1 MQRWPAL
8 TSAITAA
15 GRQLRWQDAVAI
27 IARIREPNRI
37 LYNAAIAACG
47 RSFAWPASL
56 ALLSE
61 LRQLQQPDVKSF
73 GAAAL
78 ALQRQPGLQAQ
89 LLQLMA
95 EERISPDMTVCSTVA
110 TSWERASS
118 WEAALDLLTSIELRD
133 LDTVAAGTLA
143 SALAKG
149 AAWSQALVL
158 VDATNANVLV
168 MGAVVSACERA
179 HRWTAA
185 LELMERMFQQGPWPD
200 TVVLDSVLRA
210 CGRGLAWEAVL
221 SLFASMPSQFLCP
234 GATGFSAVSLALGC
248 GRQWI
253 KMLDMLEVMS
263 QQRMTADVPSLSM
276 GLEEA
281 EQRSLQVV
289 ETKLLRSLA
298 YSVPGNCMSEVA
310 ASAGC
315 ALLRRH
321 FASVNPRHFF
331 GCSEEEL
338 AARDA
343 AMASGRASYERAR
356 EKEMSLGPPLGRK
369 VYVSNLRSKDGRTR
383 VPKLTITDSTGQKFM
398 TLTKRDFEQLMS
410 WKPEIQQDLLFV
422 GGDIGT
428 LQAFRGSDLAIA
440 LGGNVGSRVTS
451 VTYDHANGEVVAGG
465 LNGRVVFMQVS
476 TLQSVANVDENPG
489 GSQVNSVAF
498 VAYSDDVSSYNEV
511 ASCSYFNSNIR
522 LWSMSAKAVTREL
535 LGHSNV
541 VLALKPLDGLQML
554 SSGSIDGF
562 LGLWSLPLARLQADG
577 RICSGSTFVPLPTS
591 YLLEDCISA
600 ALQQASPKGGDFF
613 VYGQVGGTS
622 ANECQLLQNVGACDT
637 LLVAPYTMYR
647 FELPLKH
654 LFKAHDGAI
663 RAIES
668 LPDQGGLVA
677 SAGDDGAIHAWSPDT
692 GLKVRDFGSGSGQ
705 SALNHG
711 INSIAYSNTLDALVA
726 ATLHQLAFFDA
737 STGQL
742 LTVISR
748 STTSPALSLSMD
760 TWGLVLS
767 SRGTE
772 IEVWSVEVVARAL
785 ERHVNF
791 AVPAKQ
797 DQPGQVNCKQ
807 CPRGSAQ
814 PNSGQTNCIACED
827 NSAAP
832 SVGSEL
838 CQECPDG
845 TEPSTDHSDC
855 LTCSQGTAGQNGV
868 CNQCQD
874 GEQNSPDFTLCA
886 PCPTGMFGTNGFC
899 SPCPDGA
906 QPDSTR
912 SACVP
917 CSGGFAGTAGVCN
930 RCPPGEEPD
939 AAAAICIACSTG
951 RAGSN
956 GSCANCPLG
965 MVASV
970 NRSVCEFCSDGQAAV
985 NGVCQVCPDG
995 SLVAENRSACL
1006 DCPDGYAGTGGLCD
1020 LCPEELP
1027 SWHGWDWWQLQRVR
1041 VSFDAGRK
1049 WDFMHGAVGA
1059 SASSVWSFAL
1069 QRAQLQ
1075 VSALATLSA
1084 AGKPRPLLAIALL
1097 VSPSM
1102 DPTIKRPRGKDW
1114 RENVDMSFVGAA
1126 VALICVCLHSMGLPW
1141 ILGAG
1146 VVIIAPSAALSILL
1160 FAGMHRSAC
1169 RAVNGIEPMSRSRAK
1184 KARALLYAVGATVM
1198 SVVKLL
1204 GDWIVVHFLLVDF
1217 ASVVQAVTSSRFI
1230 LKDALFRPMP
1240 YEYVVAMLPVP
1251 DLIRYPVMLAV
1262 RLLWSLQVAIS
1273 NLPMQVALHST
1284 SEAGIMAAAAMT
1296 YATTTFS
1303 YVVLASDLP
1312 ARLVAAKQCVVVGD
1326 LGLVAQAARLLAV
1339 GGLEVLLDVVLRAAG
1354 GWPARLLPFVATIL
1368 LVPPDGVAASTPGLS
1383 LALALFCTVIAQ
1395 IYSLCI
1401 WVWLIGSSRQTTHMG
1416 NPPRFLSSVLACVS
1430 RDRLLHFEE
1439 ERVEEHLSPAV
1450 YLICAVLRALGLWE
1464 KEEDEI
1470 CSQPAQSQQSRSQAG
1485 VLFPLETDHG
1495 KIAADT
1501 GSLCVWQEPKSKK
1514 PWKRF
1519 QSKKSWQRVVSLT
1532 TLIPFTLLTGGEPA
1546 GELLSPELVLG
1557 VFVRPVCDLCKDVG
1571 RFSAA
1576 ETRDVMHGLTRR
1588 GLLVDKLRE
1597 LGKTGALIDM
1607 WEDIAELGGKQVD
1620 VIQLAVLPRPLY
1632 NAVPK
1637 PKVHLWL
1644 RQPWLRLYES
1654 SKASYAL
1661 RVFCKVCAFTVLG
1674 LWKEAWEQTFLL
1686 CEFGGV
1692 AASSSNRLVEVI
1704 WIRLWLPG
1712 CSVLSLPARYCN
1724 WPPLRNMDSS
1734 LALGLGTHR
1743 DITKHRIQD
1752 YVNNGLSYKEA
1763 EVALRKY
1770 LTAGEK
1776 NLKFRV
1782 RFLARARR
1790 LQKMLSALD
1799 DLLSVVMTFCMLALV
1814 SPVTMGD
1821 GVTWAAPLFF
1831 LLLFTLAA
1839 VHAALDR
1846 LLIPWLSPVKITM
1859 LSVLRE
1865 TPDEISVMES
1875 VLEAYR
1881 SFPQEEVE
1889 SSEDG
1894 EESSDYSSANES
1906 FLDEDPSSQNLPEVL
1921 GSKKVKILVRPKAL
1935 RLRMRYELMR
1945 SLPASGDHLLRYQ
1958 REEPLKY
1965 GRLLRIPGKTFV
1977 SRRAR
1982 ESRTVSFSPTLESD
1996 WSHKE
2001 SLFRLRRSH
2010 SLGTGVAFENKPEER
2025 EPRDH
2030 WDLHSDIFDEH
2041 SRSGIPWMPKVSE
2054 RMPERGLVDQF
2065 EMVGTFKPH
2074 VQSRSIKEVAL
2085 NGLIAD
2091 TRLGDRLWKTL
2102 AAVAGAETV
2111 SQDTWQQPVDE
2122 ALEATSPS
2130 TLAVMPGRNLRS
2142 APAKL
2147 GGTCPKI
2154 MASLSGQHAWNELMD
2169 LVERRWGGPQAFME
2183 KNAELFRSPKAGDRR
2198 DAAFDALVEQTGGR
2212 IPVSQLLNV
2221 VADAGGVR
2229 CLKPSAAAVVFLCR
2243 WQCQQHVWL

>member
-1 MQRWPAL
+1 MWRKCLLVQLPLWCYQAASEQWDFNSTCCSAPRQLAAIPAGHIVGGARSDL
-8 TSAITAA
+8 LDSAA
-15 GRQLRWQDAVAI
+15 GAVTAMS
-27 IARIREPNRI
+27 
-37 LYNAAIAACG
+37 Y
-47 RSFAWPASL
+47 
-56 ALLSE
+56 
-61 LRQLQQPDVKSF
+61 
-73 GAAAL
+73 
-78 ALQRQPGLQAQ
+78 
-89 LLQLMA
+89 
-95 EERISPDMTVCSTVA
+95 
-110 TSWERASS
+110 SS
-118 WEAALDLLTSIELRD
+118 
-133 LDTVAAGTLA
+133 
-143 SALAKG
+143 
-149 AAWSQALVL
+149 
-158 VDATNANVLV
+158 
-168 MGAVVSACERA
+168 
-179 HRWTAA
+179 
-185 LELMERMFQQGPWPD
+185 
-200 TVVLDSVLRA
+200 
-210 CGRGLAWEAVL
+210 
-221 SLFASMPSQFLCP
+221 
-234 GATGFSAVSLALGC
+234 
-248 GRQWI
+248 QW
-253 KMLDMLEVMS
+253 
-263 QQRMTADVPSLSM
+263 
-276 GLEEA
+276 
-281 EQRSLQVV
+281 
-289 ETKLLRSLA
+289 
-298 YSVPGNCMSEVA
+298 
-310 ASAGC
+310 
-315 ALLRRH
+315 
-321 FASVNPRHFF
+321 
-331 GCSEEEL
+331 
-338 AARDA
+338 
-343 AMASGRASYERAR
+343 
-356 EKEMSLGPPLGRK
+356 
-369 VYVSNLRSKDGRTR
+369 
-383 VPKLTITDSTGQKFM
+383 
-398 TLTKRDFEQLMS
+398 
-410 WKPEIQQDLLFV
+410 DLLFV

-451 VTYDHANGEVVAGG
+451 VTYDHDNGEVVAGG

-476 TLQSVANVDENPG
+476 TLQSVANVDENSG

-498 VAYSDDVSSYNEV
+498 VAYSDDVSTYSEV

-600 ALQQASPKGGDFF
+600 ALQQASPGGGDFF
-613 VYGQVGGTS
+613 VYGQVGSTS

-637 LLVAPYTMYR
+637 LLVAPYAMYR

-711 INSIAYSNTLDALVA
+711 INSIAYSNTLGALVA
-726 ATLHQLAFFDA
+726 ATLQQLAFFDA

-742 LTVISR
+742 LTIITR

-767 SRGTE
+767 SRGTD
-772 IEVWSVEVVARAL
+772 IEVWPQLTRCPDGSFPSSTSQCDPCPAGRAGTDGFCNQVCGSGSQSTGTTCEL
-785 ERHVNF
+785 CGAGQAGDGQSCTDCPLGEF
-791 AVPAKQ
+791 Q

-814 PNSGQTNCIACED
+814 PNTGQTNCIACED

-874 GEQNSPDFTLCA
+874 GEQNSLDFTLCA

-917 CSGGFAGTAGVCN
+917 CSSGFAGTAGVCT

-965 MVASV
+965 MVASL

-985 NGVCQVCPDG
+985 KGVCQVCPDG
-995 SLVAENRSACL
+995 SRVAENRSACL
-1006 DCPDGYAGTGGLCD
+1006 DCADGYAGTGGLCD
-1020 LCPEELP
+1020 LCPE
-1027 SWHGWDWWQLQRVR
+1027 GT
-1041 VSFDAGRK
+1041 
-1049 WDFMHGAVGA
+1049 GA
-1059 SASSVWSFAL
+1059 SVDRSFCEDCAEGYFGLGGSCTICPNGTEPVLGQNVSCGPCPPTTAGTLGVCMQCPDGTQQNAERTACESCPVGTAGTGGSCSVCGYPLMQDVNGTSCTEQSARARLLYGASRCSEHSC
-1069 QRAQLQ
+1069 RAHFHDSDLLYCCPTPRGFPLACCDSE

-1084 AGKPRPLLAIALL
+1084 TGADFV
-1097 VSPSM
+1097 VSYSSPPIFAAAASV
-1102 DPTIKRPRGKDW
+1102 TQVLTCLWICHIWKSESWADW

-1126 VALICVCLHSMGLPW
+1126 AALICVCLHSMGLLW

-1146 VVIIAPSAALSILL
+1146 LVIIAPSTALSILL

-1169 RAVNGIEPMSRSRAK
+1169 RAVNGIEPMARSRAMK
-1184 KARALLYAVGATVM
+1184 KARAILYAVGATMM

-1217 ASVVQAVTSSRFI
+1217 ASVLQAVTSSQFI

-1240 YEYVVAMLPVP
+1240 YEYVVAILPVP

-1284 SEAGIMAAAAMT
+1284 NEAGIMAAAAMT

-1326 LGLVAQAARLLAV
+1326 LGLVAQAARLLAL
-1339 GGLEVLLDVVLRAAG
+1339 GGLEVLLDVVLRVAG
-1354 GWPARLLPFVATIL
+1354 GWPARLLPFVATLL
-1368 LVPPDGVAASTPGLS
+1368 LVPPDGVAAWTPGLP

-1416 NPPRFLSSVLACVS
+1416 NPPRFLASLLAC
-1430 RDRLLHFEE
+1430 E
-1439 ERVEEHLSPAV
+1439 ERVEE

-1464 KEEDEI
+1464 KEEDEEGPPSAVSSPRSPRSDRGSTSPRNDAVKGADSTRRGMRVNDDWKVQVSPDELEPGDVEHP
-1470 CSQPAQSQQSRSQAG
+1470 SQ
-1485 VLFPLETDHG
+1485 
-1495 KIAADT
+1495 
-1501 GSLCVWQEPKSKK
+1501 
-1514 PWKRF
+1514 
-1519 QSKKSWQRVVSLT
+1519 
-1532 TLIPFTLLTGGEPA
+1532 
-1546 GELLSPELVLG
+1546 
-1557 VFVRPVCDLCKDVG
+1557 RPRRCYRHCRCVCDAVRSCLRCVCSPCVRLVQGYWPK
-1571 RFSAA
+1571 R
-1576 ETRDVMHGLTRR
+1576 RLNKHHRQGLTRR

-1632 NAVPK
+1632 NTVPK

-1654 SKASYAL
+1654 SK
-1661 RVFCKVCAFTVLG
+1661 VCVYTVLG
-1674 LWKEAWEQTFLL
+1674 LWKEGANLSPLRVRWRCRELVKQAGRGYLDQEDYTTTQISTAATVGMLL
-1686 CEFGGV
+1686 
-1692 AASSSNRLVEVI
+1692 
-1704 WIRLWLPG
+1704 LWLPG
-1712 CSVLSLPARYCN
+1712 CAILSLPARYCN

-1734 LALGLGTHR
+1734 L

-1790 LQKMLSALD
+1790 LQKMLS
-1799 DLLSVVMTFCMLALV
+1799 VVMTFCMLALV
-1814 SPVTMGD
+1814 SPITMGD

-1865 TPDEISVMES
+1865 TADEISLMEK

-1958 REEPLKY
+1958 REEPMKY
-1965 GRLLRIPGKTFV
+1965 GRLLRIPGLLPPIPRRGPRSRKTRKIQEDLRQPK
-1977 SRRAR
+1977 SAAR
-1982 ESRTVSFSPTLESD
+1982 EARTVSFSPTLESD
-1996 WSHKE
+1996 WSYKE
-2001 SLFRLRRSH
+2001 WLFRLRRSH

-2102 AAVAGAETV
+2102 AAVAGTETV
-2111 SQDTWQQPVDE
+2111 SQDIWQQPVDE
-2122 ALEATSPS
+2122 ALEATSPN
-2130 TLAVMPGRNLRS
+2130 TLAD
-2142 APAKL
+2142 
-2147 GGTCPKI
+2147 
-2154 MASLSGQHAWNELMD
+2154 SG
-2169 LVERRWGGPQAFME
+2169 
-2183 KNAELFRSPKAGDRR
+2183 
-2198 DAAFDALVEQTGGR
+2198 
-2212 IPVSQLLNV
+2212 LL
-2221 VADAGGVR
+2221 
-2229 CLKPSAAAVVFLCR
+2229 
-2243 WQCQQHVWL
+2243 

>member
-1 MQRWPAL
+1 MWRKCLLVQLPLWCYQAASEQWDFNSTCCSAPRQLAAIPAGHIVGGARSDL
-8 TSAITAA
+8 LDSAA
-15 GRQLRWQDAVAI
+15 GAVTAMS
-27 IARIREPNRI
+27 
-37 LYNAAIAACG
+37 Y
-47 RSFAWPASL
+47 
-56 ALLSE
+56 
-61 LRQLQQPDVKSF
+61 
-73 GAAAL
+73 
-78 ALQRQPGLQAQ
+78 
-89 LLQLMA
+89 
-95 EERISPDMTVCSTVA
+95 
-110 TSWERASS
+110 SS
-118 WEAALDLLTSIELRD
+118 
-133 LDTVAAGTLA
+133 
-143 SALAKG
+143 
-149 AAWSQALVL
+149 
-158 VDATNANVLV
+158 
-168 MGAVVSACERA
+168 
-179 HRWTAA
+179 
-185 LELMERMFQQGPWPD
+185 
-200 TVVLDSVLRA
+200 
-210 CGRGLAWEAVL
+210 
-221 SLFASMPSQFLCP
+221 
-234 GATGFSAVSLALGC
+234 
-248 GRQWI
+248 QW
-253 KMLDMLEVMS
+253 
-263 QQRMTADVPSLSM
+263 
-276 GLEEA
+276 
-281 EQRSLQVV
+281 
-289 ETKLLRSLA
+289 
-298 YSVPGNCMSEVA
+298 
-310 ASAGC
+310 
-315 ALLRRH
+315 
-321 FASVNPRHFF
+321 
-331 GCSEEEL
+331 
-338 AARDA
+338 
-343 AMASGRASYERAR
+343 
-356 EKEMSLGPPLGRK
+356 
-369 VYVSNLRSKDGRTR
+369 
-383 VPKLTITDSTGQKFM
+383 
-398 TLTKRDFEQLMS
+398 
-410 WKPEIQQDLLFV
+410 DLLFV

-451 VTYDHANGEVVAGG
+451 VTYDHDNGEVVAGG

-476 TLQSVANVDENPG
+476 TLQSVANVDENSG

-498 VAYSDDVSSYNEV
+498 VAYSDDVSTYSEV

-600 ALQQASPKGGDFF
+600 ALQQASPGGGDFF
-613 VYGQVGGTS
+613 VYGQVGSTS

-637 LLVAPYTMYR
+637 LLVAPYAMYR

-711 INSIAYSNTLDALVA
+711 INSIAYSNTLGALVA
-726 ATLHQLAFFDA
+726 ATLQQLAFFDA

-742 LTVISR
+742 LTIITR

-767 SRGTE
+767 SRGTD
-772 IEVWSVEVVARAL
+772 IEVWPQLTRCPDGSFPSSTSQCDPCPAGRAGTDGFCNQVCGSGSQSTGTTCEL
-785 ERHVNF
+785 CGAGQAGDGQSCTDCPLGEF
-791 AVPAKQ
+791 Q

-814 PNSGQTNCIACED
+814 PNTGQTNCIACED

-874 GEQNSPDFTLCA
+874 GEQNSLDFTLCA

-917 CSGGFAGTAGVCN
+917 CSSGFAGTAGVCT

-965 MVASV
+965 MVASL

-985 NGVCQVCPDG
+985 KGVCQVCPDG
-995 SLVAENRSACL
+995 SRVAENRSACL
-1006 DCPDGYAGTGGLCD
+1006 DCADGYAGTGGLCD
-1020 LCPEELP
+1020 LCPE
-1027 SWHGWDWWQLQRVR
+1027 GT
-1041 VSFDAGRK
+1041 
-1049 WDFMHGAVGA
+1049 GA
-1059 SASSVWSFAL
+1059 SVDRSFCEDCAEGYFGLGGSCTICPNGTEPVLGQNVSCGPCPPTTAGTLGVCMQCPDGTQQNAERTACESCPVGTAGTGGSCSVCGYPLMQDVNGTSCTEQSARARLLYGASRCSEHSC
-1069 QRAQLQ
+1069 RAHFHDSDLLYCCPTPRGFPLACCDSE

-1084 AGKPRPLLAIALL
+1084 TGADFVAAAASVTQVLTCLWICHIWKSESWA
-1097 VSPSM
+1097 
-1102 DPTIKRPRGKDW
+1102 DW

-1126 VALICVCLHSMGLPW
+1126 AALICVCLHSMGLLW

-1146 VVIIAPSAALSILL
+1146 LVIIAPSTALSILL

-1169 RAVNGIEPMSRSRAK
+1169 RAVNGIEPMARSRAMK
-1184 KARALLYAVGATVM
+1184 KARAILYAVGATMM

-1217 ASVVQAVTSSRFI
+1217 ASVLQAVTSSQFI

-1240 YEYVVAMLPVP
+1240 YEYVVAILPVP

-1284 SEAGIMAAAAMT
+1284 NEAGIMAAAAMT

-1326 LGLVAQAARLLAV
+1326 LGLVAQAARLLAL
-1339 GGLEVLLDVVLRAAG
+1339 GGLEVLLDVVLRVAG
-1354 GWPARLLPFVATIL
+1354 GWPARLLPFVATLL
-1368 LVPPDGVAASTPGLS
+1368 LVPPDGVAAWTPGLP

-1401 WVWLIGSSRQTTHMG
+1401 WVWLIGSSRQIYWTSD
-1416 NPPRFLSSVLACVS
+1416 L
-1430 RDRLLHFEE
+1430 
-1439 ERVEEHLSPAV
+1439 ERVEE

-1464 KEEDEI
+1464 KEEDEEGPP
-1470 CSQPAQSQQSRSQAG
+1470 SAVSSPRS
-1485 VLFPLETDHG
+1485 PRSDR
-1495 KIAADT
+1495 
-1501 GSLCVWQEPKSKK
+1501 GSPRSARSPRSPGAKQESGRSSPGRGSPRIKGPSGLKLKK
-1514 PWKRF
+1514 NLGSVTTLLRRATRGDSPSNSPNSSPR
-1519 QSKKSWQRVVSLT
+1519 SPRSDGAPSSGPGLT
-1532 TLIPFTLLTGGEPA
+1532 TARLQQTPARFARLADGTRVDIATVRKVESPGRSGRNQSPRSPGRGFSPRSPGRGTSPRNDAVKGADSTRRGMRVNDDWKVQVSPDELEP
-1546 GELLSPELVLG
+1546 GDVEHPSQ
-1557 VFVRPVCDLCKDVG
+1557 RPRRCYRHCRCVCDAVRSCLRCVCSPCVRLVQGYWPK
-1571 RFSAA
+1571 R
-1576 ETRDVMHGLTRR
+1576 RLNKHHRQGLTRR

-1632 NAVPK
+1632 NTVPK

-1654 SKASYAL
+1654 SK
-1661 RVFCKVCAFTVLG
+1661 VCVYTVLG
-1674 LWKEAWEQTFLL
+1674 LWKEGANLSPLRVRWRCRELVKQAGRGYLDQEDYTTTQISTAATVGMLL
-1686 CEFGGV
+1686 
-1692 AASSSNRLVEVI
+1692 
-1704 WIRLWLPG
+1704 LWLPG
-1712 CSVLSLPARYCN
+1712 CAILSLPARYCN

-1734 LALGLGTHR
+1734 L

-1790 LQKMLSALD
+1790 LQKMLS
-1799 DLLSVVMTFCMLALV
+1799 VVMTFCMLALV
-1814 SPVTMGD
+1814 SPITMGD

-1865 TPDEISVMES
+1865 TADEISLMEK

-1958 REEPLKY
+1958 REEPMKY
-1965 GRLLRIPGKTFV
+1965 GRLLRIPGLLPPIPRRGPRSRKTRKIQEDLRQPK
-1977 SRRAR
+1977 SAAR
-1982 ESRTVSFSPTLESD
+1982 EARTVSFSPTLESD
-1996 WSHKE
+1996 WSYKE
-2001 SLFRLRRSH
+2001 WLFRLRRSH

-2102 AAVAGAETV
+2102 AAVAGTETV
-2111 SQDTWQQPVDE
+2111 SQDIWQQPVDE
-2122 ALEATSPS
+2122 ALEATSPN
-2130 TLAVMPGRNLRS
+2130 TLAVMPGRNL
-2142 APAKL
+2142 
-2147 GGTCPKI
+2147 
-2154 MASLSGQHAWNELMD
+2154 
-2169 LVERRWGGPQAFME
+2169 
-2183 KNAELFRSPKAGDRR
+2183 
-2198 DAAFDALVEQTGGR
+2198 
-2212 IPVSQLLNV
+2212 
-2221 VADAGGVR
+2221 
-2229 CLKPSAAAVVFLCR
+2229 KPDKDC
-2243 WQCQQHVWL
+2243 